1 MYNQKQLNFIKSNSA
16 MLVSILEARSEMLKK
31 EFFDGKPDQALFE
44 TIKFFEKFILEVKTS
59 SGKSSGKSQGKP
71 ERPSGDK
78 VFI

>member
-1 MYNQKQLNFIKSNSA
+1 

-31 EFFDGKPDQALFE
+31 EFFEGKPDQALFE

-59 SGKSSGKSQGKP
+59 SGKPK
-71 ERPSGDK
+71 RTSGDK

>member
-1 MYNQKQLNFIKSNSA
+1 
-16 MLVSILEARSEMLKK
+16 MLVSVLEERANRLKSEY
-31 EFFDGKPDQALFE
+31 FDGEKDDAKFE